1 MIAPLLI
8 AFGANLPSASG
19 TPLETLQ
26 AVVAALPSYGLSVVK
41 CSHWYKTPA
50 MTPDEQPDFVN
61 GVAQIESDLDA
72 ETLLDLLHRIETDFG
87 RERRVRWGE
96 RAVDIDLIDFRGEVI
111 VPRSVPKTAP
121 GEEWTSRPLALPHP
135 ELVHRG
141 FVLLPLAEIC
151 PNWCHPQTGEKVLEL
166 VAALPVKASEGIYQ
180 VKP

>member
-1 MIAPLLI
+1 MTAPLLI

-19 TPLETLQ
+19 TPLETLE

-72 ETLLDLLHRIETDFG
+72 EALLDLLHQIEADFG

-96 RAVDIDLIDFRGEVI
+96 RAVDIDLIDFRGSVI
-111 VPRSVPKTAP
+111 VPSNAPKTAP

-141 FVLLPLAEIC
+141 FVLFPLAEVC
-151 PNWCHPQTGEKVLEL
+151 PEWRHPQSGQKVAEL
-166 VAALPVKASEGIYQ
+166 VAALPVEASEGIYQ
-180 VKP
+180 VKF

>member
-1 MIAPLLI
+1 MSAPLLI
-8 AFGANLPSASG
+8 ALGANLPSALG
-19 TPLETLQ
+19 TPLETLD
-26 AVVAALPSYGLSVVK
+26 AVMAALPSYGVRVLK

-50 MTPDEQPDFVN
+50 MTPDAQPDFVN

-72 ETLLDLLHRIETDFG
+72 EALLDLLHQIEADFG

-96 RAVDIDLIDFRGEVI
+96 RAVDLDLIDFRGSVVIPKEV
-111 VPRSVPKTAP
+111 PDTAP

-151 PNWCHPQTGEKVLEL
+151 PQWCHPQTGQMVSEL
-166 VAALPVKASEGIYQ
+166 VADLPAAACEGIYQ
-180 VKP
+180 VHP